1 MTKLGINNNKKG
13 NKDKL
18 VDDLKKLTFLDFI
31 TVLWKIRLRFIGTSV
46 SLFALGMFVANVGY
60 SWATRNVAIEAS
72 RPFALDINLELLERF
87 SEDETSK
94 KLEEVYLVKLK
105 DFRDENYTYWKIHKF
120 VNAGGSYVIG
130 TIKAPIV
137 NRKFQFNFFDFIE
150 SVHAQPIEEFNWE
163 GQENNTDFYE
173 EYINENTIRR
183 YYDNGKILEYRI
195 DSQGKPVS
203 GSFKW
208 IR

>member
-1 MTKLGINNNKKG
+1 MNKLGINNNKKDD
-13 NKDKL
+13 KDKL

-31 TVLWKIRLRFIGTSV
+31 AVLWKIRLRFIGTSV

-72 RPFALDINLELLERF
+72 RPFALDINLELLEKF
-87 SEDETSK
+87 SENELEDENLK
-94 KLEEVYLVKLK
+94 KLEEVYLVKEDLTV
-105 DFRDENYTYWKIHKF
+105 NQYTYWKIHKF

-150 SVHAQPIEEFNWE
+150 IVHAQPIEEFNWE
-163 GQENNTDFYE
+163 GLSL
-173 EYINENTIRR
+173 IHI
-183 YYDNGKILEYRI
+183 
-195 DSQGKPVS
+195 
-203 GSFKW
+203 
-208 IR
+208 